1 MDSTVPR
8 EQGKRGEAMT
18 DKVAVKALADLSAP
32 LLFSNLH
39 TAPALTEQLGPSDN

>member
-1 MDSTVPR
+1 MPR

-18 DKVAVKALADLSAP
+18 AVKALADLSAL